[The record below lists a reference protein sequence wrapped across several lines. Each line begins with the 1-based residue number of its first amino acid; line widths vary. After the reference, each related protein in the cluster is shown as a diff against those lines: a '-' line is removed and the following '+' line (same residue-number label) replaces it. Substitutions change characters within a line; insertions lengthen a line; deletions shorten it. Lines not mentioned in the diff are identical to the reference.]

1 MAGELDRQIAGKAIW
16 AFDNG
21 VMDAIA
27 GNAMERRLEAR
38 IFIDRIGTTGRSVK
52 HSKAAGLE

>member
-27 GNAMERRLEAR
+27 GNAMEPAR

>member
-1 MAGELDRQIAGKAIW
+1 
-16 AFDNG
+16 
-21 VMDAIA
+21 MDAIA